1 MWLLYGSVL
10 RALRNYWVFFFCFSY
25 LRRWS
30 RWHQVYV
37 SRGTKSSGLTR
48 KPSEQSRLG
57 LEKYSVSATR
67 RGLTYTV
74 WEKKNES
81 VVGLSRWRWVDTSD
95 TPIYRLLYWSST
107 SLNRVSSHVVKVRYR
122 SDFIDPNDNKTN
134 HCFNVLFK
142 IYATIS
148 FFFLDFYL
156 QILSNQFIHNIL
168 YIF

>member
-1 MWLLYGSVL
+1 MTSSICIERHQKQWVDPQTKWTKQVGLGKVL
-10 RALRNYWVFFFCFSY
+10 CVRDPPRANLHGMR
-25 LRRWS
+25 
-30 RWHQVYV
+30 
-37 SRGTKSSGLTR
+37 
-48 KPSEQSRLG
+48 
-57 LEKYSVSATR
+57 
-67 RGLTYTV
+67 
-74 WEKKNES
+74 KKNES